1 MNRHVR
7 RPAGGVTVRSRLTGG
22 PGTHP
27 GAVTRHDATV
37 DFEEHRPM
45 LLGLA
50 YRLLGS
56 MWDAEDVVQ
65 EAWLRWQGT
74 DHDEIREPRAFLV
87 TVVTRLALDQLR
99 SARAK
104 REAYTGP
111 WLPEP
116 VLTSEAGP
124 LDTAE
129 LRDTVSF
136 ATLHMMERLSPPERA
151 VFVLREA
158 FELPYGEIAEIVESS
173 VANARQ
179 LHHRASVR
187 LAQGRDRFQ
196 PTTEDHTRL
205 LVKFMEAAKGG
216 DLDALTELFHEDVVS
231 WNDGGGKVKAA
242 LRPVAGRR
250 KVLALLS
257 ALVTRYAFT
266 DVRLLDVNGS
276 PAYWTRSE
284 EGDQVVMV
292 NVHDGR
298 IKDIYAVLNP
308 DKLVRV
314 HKM

>member
-1 MNRHVR
+1 MMPDVE
-7 RPAGGVTVRSRLTGG
+7 
-22 PGTHP
+22 
-27 GAVTRHDATV
+27 
-37 DFEEHRPM
+37 FEEHRPM

-74 DHDEIREPRAFLV
+74 DRSEVREPRAFLV
-87 TVVTRLALDQLR
+87 TVVSRLALDQLR
-99 SARAK
+99 SARVK

-116 VLTSEAGP
+116 VMTSEAGP

-158 FELPYGEIAEIVESS
+158 FELPYDEIAGIVEVS

-187 LAQGRDRFQ
+187 LAAGRDRFR
-196 PTTEDHTRL
+196 PSTEDHARL
-205 LVKFMEAAKGG
+205 LRTFMKAASGG
-216 DLDALTELFHEDVVS
+216 DLAALAELLHEDVVS
-231 WNDGGGKVKAA
+231 WNDGGGKVRSA
-242 LRPVAGRR
+242 LRPVAGKQ
-250 KVLALLS
+250 KVLAFIRGLL
-257 ALVTRYAFT
+257 ARYEFTGTRLV
-266 DVRLLDVNGS
+266 DVNGQ
-276 PAYWTRSE
+276 PAALSHV
-284 EGDQVVMV
+284 EGHRQLVVLDIRDGL
-292 NVHDGR
+292 VHG
-298 IKDIYAVLNP
+298 IYGVVNP
-308 DKLVRV
+308 DKLTRV
-314 HKM
+314 PPDDHAADPTAPDL